1 MGMLR
6 MRDWAG
12 CVLFLL
18 ICSPPSAP
26 RFPFP
31 SLSCSA
37 LPCLPCLP
45 ASLPVCSGSWNFQV
59 GRERDQFASGPS
71 GRRPATV
78 GVCRGSLPGVPVAAG
93 AGMKNWESSG
103 LQTPCA
109 GTRANPLQVIVSHQS
124 GFGKGS
130 KERGTA

>member
-1 MGMLR
+1 MGMR
-6 MRDWAG
+6 MRDSAG

-31 SLSCSA
+31 VLLCPA
-37 LPCLPCLP
+37 LPACQPACLLWELELP
-45 ASLPVCSGSWNFQV
+45 GWKGKRPVRV
-59 GRERDQFASGPS
+59 GGPS

-103 LQTPCA
+103 YRRHA
-109 GTRANPLQVIVSHQS
+109 
-124 GFGKGS
+124 
-130 KERGTA
+130 RGPGLILFK